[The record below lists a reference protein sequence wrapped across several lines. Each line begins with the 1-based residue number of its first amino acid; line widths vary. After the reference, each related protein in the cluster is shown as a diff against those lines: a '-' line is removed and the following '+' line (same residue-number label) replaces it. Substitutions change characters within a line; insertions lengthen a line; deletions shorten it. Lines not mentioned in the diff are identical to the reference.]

1 MYEFLSL
8 ESNKTRRLLH
18 ICFKKSKLRLGQAA
32 QCQLFSQSSML
43 TCLLLWMVY
52 YLRKVMLYLYRG
64 CKSDGVQMHDK
75 LANQRPLM
83 LVLEVPEEVL
93 P

>member
-1 MYEFLSL
+1 
-8 ESNKTRRLLH
+8 
-18 ICFKKSKLRLGQAA
+18 
-32 QCQLFSQSSML
+32 
-43 TCLLLWMVY
+43 MVY
-52 YLRKVMLYLYRG
+52 YLGNTIMLYLYRG

-83 LVLEVPEEVL
+83 LVFAVPEEAL